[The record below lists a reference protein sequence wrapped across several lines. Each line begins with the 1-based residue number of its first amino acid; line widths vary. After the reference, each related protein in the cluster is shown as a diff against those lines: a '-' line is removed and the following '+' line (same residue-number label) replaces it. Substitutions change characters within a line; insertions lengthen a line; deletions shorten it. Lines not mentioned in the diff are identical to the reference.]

1 MQQTTTTTTTMQ
13 IDNRKSNNIIYLDNA
28 ASTPIDKEVIEV
40 MLPYMTHNY
49 GNPSSLHQLGRHA
62 RQGILNSRLKVSK
75 LIGCSVSEVYFTSG
89 GTESNNLALL
99 GSAKLI
105 RKTNPSCNQIIVS
118 EIEHDSILETIEN
131 LEKELRFNV
140 KFVPV
145 GKDGTINE
153 TKFKELVSLET
164 GLVSIMLVNNE
175 IGTIQPIKKLVEI
188 AKNKNGNI
196 IFHTDAVQALGKIPL
211 NVKDLDID
219 TLSVSSHK
227 INGPKGAGA
236 LYIKSGLSLDP
247 ILFGGGQE
255 NKLRSGTENV
265 QSIVGFGK
273 ACELAAPKLE
283 DNKNRMKFIQKYAIK
298 RITKEI
304 PFSKLNGSKT
314 NRVPNNINFSFL
326 GINGEDLL
334 IKLDE
339 YEIALSTGSA
349 CSSNKKQK
357 ASHVLKALGLSHKEI
372 TGSIRLSLGHQN
384 TMEEIDITISK
395 LKEIISD
402 LRKLGEFEF
411 EGRSLRQKQ
420 LKWNDD

>member
-1 MQQTTTTTTTMQ
+1 MP
-13 IDNRKSNNIIYLDNA
+13 IDNMKSNNLIYLDNA
-28 ASTPIDKEVIEV
+28 SSTPIDKEVVDE

-49 GNPSSLHQLGRHA
+49 GNPSSLHQLGRHS

-89 GTESNNLALL
+89 GTESNNLALT

-105 RKTNPSCNQIIVS
+105 RKTNPKCNQIMVS
-118 EIEHDSILETIEN
+118 EIEHDSILETIASM
-131 LEKELRFNV
+131 EKEMGFDAR
-140 KFVPV
+140 FVPV
-145 GKDGTINE
+145 NKDGIVNE
-153 TKFKELVSLET
+153 TKFRELLSPET
-164 GLVSIMLVNNE
+164 GLISIMLVNNE
-175 IGTIQPIKKLVEI
+175 IGTIQPLRKLVDI
-188 AKNKNGNI
+188 AKNKNNNI

-219 TLSVSSHK
+219 ALSISSHK

-236 LYIKSGLSLDP
+236 LYIKSGLRLEP

-255 NKLRSGTENV
+255 NRLRSGTENV
-265 QSIVGFGK
+265 HSIVGFGK
-273 ACELAAPKLE
+273 ACELAGPKLE
-283 DNKNRMKFIQKYAIK
+283 DNKNRIKGIQNYAIR

-304 PFSKLNGSKT
+304 PFSKLNGSNAK
-314 NRVPNNINFSFL
+314 RVPNNINFSFL

-339 YEIALSTGSA
+339 NEIALSTGSA

-384 TMEEIDITISK
+384 SIEEIDATITK
-395 LKEIISD
+395 LKEIIQE
-402 LRKLGEFEF
+402 LRKLGEFEI
-411 EGRSLRQKQ
+411 ENSS
-420 LKWNDD
+420 NH